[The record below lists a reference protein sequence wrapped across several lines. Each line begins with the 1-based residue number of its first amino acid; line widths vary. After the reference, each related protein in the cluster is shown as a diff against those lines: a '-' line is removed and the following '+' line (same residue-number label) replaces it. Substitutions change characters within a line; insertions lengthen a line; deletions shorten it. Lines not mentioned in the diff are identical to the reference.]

1 MTPGQDRSP
10 PLGAVI
16 EDLHRRGMDWAM
28 QEAGTAS
35 PDAPETRGLSS
46 ADVVRL
52 AAISVRQ
59 LNYWTHHG
67 HLRPGGGKGS
77 GDFRKWPAAEIE
89 IAARM
94 GRLTAAGFPLEW
106 AAWFARESWP
116 TAEIAPGIQISVTA

>member
-1 MTPGQDRSP
+1 MTPGQDRSH

-59 LNYWTHHG
+59 LNY
-67 HLRPGGGKGS
+67 
-77 GDFRKWPAAEIE
+77 
-89 IAARM
+89 
-94 GRLTAAGFPLEW
+94 
-106 AAWFARESWP
+106 
-116 TAEIAPGIQISVTA
+116 